1 MHHAVFKFLSRV
13 AQVKKQILCPI
24 YAGERSYSDAFRK
37 RRGTSGYLNG
47 ISSAC
52 SFSRNARTIPD
63 MPETGSDLG
72 FMNVAMN
79 LVQKSA
85 QPWLLSSGAIHAGM
99 SLHAN
104 AGIEEL
110 KRQ

>member
-1 MHHAVFKFLSRV
+1 MRVNAVTVTHS
-13 AQVKKQILCPI
+13 
-24 YAGERSYSDAFRK
+24 ENDAEPGDTLARFQK
-37 RRGTSGYLNG
+37 GTSGYLNG

-85 QPWLLSSGAIHAGM
+85 QTWLLSSGAIHAGM

>member
-1 MHHAVFKFLSRV
+1 MRV
-13 AQVKKQILCPI
+13 Q
-24 YAGERSYSDAFRK
+24 S
-37 RRGTSGYLNG
+37 
-47 ISSAC
+47 
-52 SFSRNARTIPD
+52 PD

-85 QPWLLSSGAIHAGM
+85 QTWLLSSGAIHAGM